1 MNNTQS
7 SPRSNI
13 IIAIMLSALTYWL
26 FAQSFINIGPLV
38 GQTYQTSPAVLNL
51 SISLTSFATGIFMVA
66 AGDIADK
73 IGQLRMTY
81 MGLII
86 SMFASLLLII
96 SDITALLIIGRILQG
111 LSAAILLPSTVGVLN
126 NQFKGD
132 HLRRAISYLMISTVG
147 GIGLAGV
154 IGGLIATNFGWQT
167 NFIISIVIAFI
178 AILLLKGTPEKVS
191 QHSHRHPFDYKGM
204 SIFAVMIGSFTLL
217 LTQGFEQGWFSTSSF
232 ICLSIFIITTLIFI
246 IIERR
251 HEVPFIDFSVLR
263 NRPFIGAFLNN
274 FVLNSG
280 LGVTVV
286 FFIYAQTHLG
296 LSAAQSGL
304 VTLPYAIV
312 AVAMIRLGEKATLR
326 FGGKLMLIIGPLF
339 PVIGITIISMT
350 SLQPSQYIIAVV
362 IGFVICA
369 IGNGLVA
376 TPGLTI
382 AIFSMPNEKVGLAT
396 GLYKMSGTLGGAF
409 GIALSTTVF
418 SILQL
423 NYAPSVAATVTFI
436 VSIVLMI
443 LGSLSA
449 YMIIPSFQKQLN
461 LKYNRRIMFRNIC
474 ITLK

>member
-126 NQFKGD
+126 NQFKGE

-191 QHSHRHPFDYKGM
+191 QHSHRQPFDYKGM

-217 LTQGFEQGWFSTSSF
+217 LTQGFEQGWFSTFSF

-350 SLQPSQYIIAVV
+350 QLSASQYVIAVI

-418 SILQL
+418 SMLQL

-449 YMIIPSFQKQLN
+449 YMIIPKTVKS
-461 LKYNRRIMFRNIC
+461 
-474 ITLK
+474 

>member
-1 MNNTQS
+1 MNHTQS
-7 SPRSNI
+7 SPRSKI

-86 SMFASLLLII
+86 SMVASLLLII

-126 NQFKGD
+126 NQFKED

-204 SIFAVMIGSFTLL
+204 SIFAVMIVSFTLL
-217 LTQGFEQGWFSTSSF
+217 LTQGFEQGWFSTFSF

-418 SILQL
+418 SMLQL

-449 YMIIPSFQKQLN
+449 YMIIPKTVKS
-461 LKYNRRIMFRNIC
+461 
-474 ITLK
+474 

>member
-126 NQFKGD
+126 NQFKGE

-167 NFIISIVIAFI
+167 NFIISIGIAFI

-191 QHSHRHPFDYKGM
+191 QHSYRHPFDYKGM

-217 LTQGFEQGWFSTSSF
+217 LTQGFEQGWFSTFSF

-418 SILQL
+418 SMLQL

-449 YMIIPSFQKQLN
+449 YMIIPKTVKS
-461 LKYNRRIMFRNIC
+461 
-474 ITLK
+474 

>member
-191 QHSHRHPFDYKGM
+191 QHSHRHPFDY
-204 SIFAVMIGSFTLL
+204 IFAVMIGSFTLL
-217 LTQGFEQGWFSTSSF
+217 LTQGFEQGWFSTFSI
-232 ICLSIFIITTLIFI
+232 ICLSIFSITTLIFI

-418 SILQL
+418 SMLQL
-423 NYAPSVAATVTFI
+423 NYTPSVAATVTFI
-436 VSIVLMI
+436 VSIILMM

-449 YMIIPSFQKQLN
+449 YMIIPKTVKS
-461 LKYNRRIMFRNIC
+461 
-474 ITLK
+474 

>member
-1 MNNTQS
+1 MNHTQS
-7 SPRSNI
+7 STRSHI

-38 GQTYQTSPAVLNL
+38 GQTYHTSPAILNL
-51 SISLTSFATGIFMVA
+51 SISLTSFAIGIFMVA

-73 IGQLRMTY
+73 IGQLKMTY
-81 MGLII
+81 IGLI
-86 SMFASLLLII
+86 ASIIGSILLII
-96 SDITALLIIGRILQG
+96 SDITALLILGRILQG

-126 NQFKGD
+126 HQFNGD

-167 NFIISIVIAFI
+167 NFIISIVIALI
-178 AILLLKGTPEKVS
+178 AILLLKGTSEKVR
-191 QHSHRHPFDYKGM
+191 QHRIHHPFDYKGM
-204 SIFAVMIGSFTLL
+204 TVFAVMIGSFTLL
-217 LTQGFEQGWFSTSSF
+217 LTQGFEQGWFSKFSY
-232 ICLSIFIITTLIFI
+232 ICLSTFIISTIIFI

-251 HEVPFIDFSVLR
+251 LTAPFIDFAVFR

-312 AVAMIRLGEKATLR
+312 AIAMIRLGEKATLR

-339 PVIGITIISMT
+339 PVIGITVISMT
-350 SLQPSQYIIAVV
+350 QLSASQYVMAVV

-418 SILQL
+418 SMLQL

-449 YMIIPSFQKQLN
+449 FIIIPKMVKS
-461 LKYNRRIMFRNIC
+461 
-474 ITLK
+474 

>member
-51 SISLTSFATGIFMVA
+51 SIILTSFATGIFMVA

-86 SMFASLLLII
+86 SMVASLLLII

-126 NQFKGD
+126 NQFKVE

-217 LTQGFEQGWFSTSSF
+217 LTQGFKQGWFSTFSF

-286 FFIYAQTHLG
+286 FFIFAQTHLG

-418 SILQL
+418 SMLQL

-449 YMIIPSFQKQLN
+449 YMIIPKTVKS
-461 LKYNRRIMFRNIC
+461 
-474 ITLK
+474 

>member
-126 NQFKGD
+126 NQFKGE

-154 IGGLIATNFGWQT
+154 IGGFIFSNFGWEK

-178 AILLLKGTPEKVS
+178 AILLLKSTPEKVS

-217 LTQGFEQGWFSTSSF
+217 LTQGFEQGWFSTFSF

-350 SLQPSQYIIAVV
+350 QLSASQYVIAVI

-418 SILQL
+418 SMLQL

-449 YMIIPSFQKQLN
+449 YMIIPKTVKS
-461 LKYNRRIMFRNIC
+461 
-474 ITLK
+474 

>member
-86 SMFASLLLII
+86 SMVASLLLII

-132 HLRRAISYLMISTVG
+132 YLRRAISYLMISTVG

-154 IGGLIATNFGWQT
+154 IGGLIGTNFGWQT

-217 LTQGFEQGWFSTSSF
+217 LTQGFEQGWFSTFSF

-251 HEVPFIDFSVLR
+251 HKVPFIDFSVLS

-418 SILQL
+418 SMLQL

-436 VSIVLMI
+436 VSIVLMV

-449 YMIIPSFQKQLN
+449 YMIIPKTVKS
-461 LKYNRRIMFRNIC
+461 
-474 ITLK
+474 

>member
-86 SMFASLLLII
+86 SMVASLLLII

-132 HLRRAISYLMISTVG
+132 YLRRAISYLMISTVG

-154 IGGLIATNFGWQT
+154 IGGLIGTNFGWQT

-217 LTQGFEQGWFSTSSF
+217 LTQGFEQGWFSTFSF

-251 HEVPFIDFSVLR
+251 HEVPFIDFSVLS

-286 FFIYAQTHLG
+286 FFIYAQTHLD

-418 SILQL
+418 SMLQL

-449 YMIIPSFQKQLN
+449 YMIIPKTVKS
-461 LKYNRRIMFRNIC
+461 
-474 ITLK
+474 

>member
-86 SMFASLLLII
+86 SMVASLLLII

-132 HLRRAISYLMISTVG
+132 YLRRAISYLMISTVG

-154 IGGLIATNFGWQT
+154 IGGLIGTNFGWQT

-191 QHSHRHPFDYKGM
+191 QHSHRHPLDYKGM

-217 LTQGFEQGWFSTSSF
+217 LTQGFEQGWFSTFSF

-251 HEVPFIDFSVLR
+251 HEVPFIDFSVLS

-418 SILQL
+418 SMLQL

-449 YMIIPSFQKQLN
+449 YMIIPKTVKS
-461 LKYNRRIMFRNIC
+461 
-474 ITLK
+474 

>member
-1 MNNTQS
+1 MNHTQS
-7 SPRSNI
+7 STRSHI

-38 GQTYQTSPAVLNL
+38 GQTYHTSPAILNL

-73 IGQLRMTY
+73 IGQLKMTY
-81 MGLII
+81 IGLI
-86 SMFASLLLII
+86 ASIIGSILLII
-96 SDITALLIIGRILQG
+96 SDITALLILGRILQG

-126 NQFKGD
+126 HQFNGD

-167 NFIISIVIAFI
+167 NFIISIVIALI
-178 AILLLKGTPEKVS
+178 AILLLKGTSEKVR
-191 QHSHRHPFDYKGM
+191 QHRTHHPFDYKGM
-204 SIFAVMIGSFTLL
+204 TVFAVMIGSFTLL
-217 LTQGFEQGWFSTSSF
+217 LTQGFEQGWFSKFSY
-232 ICLSIFIITTLIFI
+232 ICLSTFIISTIIFI

-251 HEVPFIDFSVLR
+251 LTAPFIDFAVFR

-312 AVAMIRLGEKATLR
+312 AIAMIRLGEKATLR

-339 PVIGITIISMT
+339 PVIGITVISMT
-350 SLQPSQYIIAVV
+350 QLSASQYVMAVV

-418 SILQL
+418 SMLQL

-449 YMIIPSFQKQLN
+449 LIIIPKTVKS
-461 LKYNRRIMFRNIC
+461 
-474 ITLK
+474 

>member
-126 NQFKGD
+126 NQFKGE

-217 LTQGFEQGWFSTSSF
+217 LTQGFEQGWFSTFSF

-263 NRPFIGAFLNN
+263 NRPFIGAFLN
-274 FVLNSG
+274 SG

-286 FFIYAQTHLG
+286 FFIYAQTHFG

-449 YMIIPSFQKQLN
+449 YMIIPKTVKS
-461 LKYNRRIMFRNIC
+461 
-474 ITLK
+474 

>member
-178 AILLLKGTPEKVS
+178 AILLLKCTPEKVS

-217 LTQGFEQGWFSTSSF
+217 LTQGFEQGWFSTFSF

-449 YMIIPSFQKQLN
+449 YMIIPKTVKS
-461 LKYNRRIMFRNIC
+461 
-474 ITLK
+474 

>member
-1 MNNTQS
+1 
-7 SPRSNI
+7 
-13 IIAIMLSALTYWL
+13 MLSALTYWL

-38 GQTYQTSPAVLNL
+38 GQTYHTSPAILNL

-73 IGQLRMTY
+73 IGQLKMTY
-81 MGLII
+81 IGLI
-86 SMFASLLLII
+86 ASIIGSILLII
-96 SDITALLIIGRILQG
+96 SDITALLILGRILQG

-126 NQFKGD
+126 HQFNGD

-167 NFIISIVIAFI
+167 NFIISIVIALI
-178 AILLLKGTPEKVS
+178 AILLLKGTSEKVR
-191 QHSHRHPFDYKGM
+191 QHRTHHPFDYKGM
-204 SIFAVMIGSFTLL
+204 TVFAVMIGSFTLL
-217 LTQGFEQGWFSTSSF
+217 LTQGFEQGWFSKFSY
-232 ICLSIFIITTLIFI
+232 ICLSTFIISTIIFI

-251 HEVPFIDFSVLR
+251 LTAPFIDFAVFR

-312 AVAMIRLGEKATLR
+312 AIAMIRLGEKATLR

-339 PVIGITIISMT
+339 PVIGITVISMT
-350 SLQPSQYIIAVV
+350 QLSASQYVMAVV

-409 GIALSTTVF
+409 GIALSTTAF
-418 SILQL
+418 SMLQL

-449 YMIIPSFQKQLN
+449 FIIIPKTVKS
-461 LKYNRRIMFRNIC
+461 
-474 ITLK
+474 

>member
-1 MNNTQS
+1 MNHTQS
-7 SPRSNI
+7 QSSTRSHI

-38 GQTYQTSPAVLNL
+38 GQTYHTSPAILNL

-73 IGQLRMTY
+73 IGQLKMTY
-81 MGLII
+81 IGLIVSI
-86 SMFASLLLII
+86 IGSILLII
-96 SDITALLIIGRILQG
+96 SDITALLILGRILQG

-126 NQFKGD
+126 HQFKDD

-167 NFIISIVIAFI
+167 NFIISIVIALI
-178 AILLLKGTPEKVS
+178 AILLLKGTSETVR
-191 QHSHRHPFDYKGM
+191 QHRTHHPFDYKGM
-204 SIFAVMIGSFTLL
+204 TVFAVMIGSFTLL
-217 LTQGFEQGWFSTSSF
+217 LTQGFEQGWFSTFSY
-232 ICLSIFIITTLIFI
+232 ICLGIFIISTFIFI

-251 HEVPFIDFSVLR
+251 HTAPFIDFAVFR

-339 PVIGITIISMT
+339 PVIGITVISMT
-350 SLQPSQYIIAVV
+350 SLQASQYVIAVV

-418 SILQL
+418 SMLQL
-423 NYAPSVAATVTFI
+423 NYTPSVAATVTFI
-436 VSIVLMI
+436 ISIVLMI

-449 YMIIPSFQKQLN
+449 YMIIPKTVKS
-461 LKYNRRIMFRNIC
+461 
-474 ITLK
+474 

>member
-126 NQFKGD
+126 NQFKGE

-154 IGGLIATNFGWQT
+154 IGGLIASNFGWQT

-217 LTQGFEQGWFSTSSF
+217 LTQGFEQGWFSTFSI
-232 ICLSIFIITTLIFI
+232 ICLSIFSITTLIFI

-296 LSAAQSGL
+296 LSGAQSGL

-350 SLQPSQYIIAVV
+350 SLQPSQYIIAVI

-418 SILQL
+418 SMLQL
-423 NYAPSVAATVTFI
+423 NYTPSVAATVTFI

-449 YMIIPSFQKQLN
+449 YMIIPKTVKS
-461 LKYNRRIMFRNIC
+461 
-474 ITLK
+474 

>member
-217 LTQGFEQGWFSTSSF
+217 LTQGFEQGWFSTFSF
-232 ICLSIFIITTLIFI
+232 ICLSIIIITTLIFI

-263 NRPFIGAFLNN
+263 NRPFIGAF
-274 FVLNSG
+274 LNSG

-418 SILQL
+418 SMLQL
-423 NYAPSVAATVTFI
+423 NYAPSVAATITFI

-449 YMIIPSFQKQLN
+449 YMIIPKTVKS
-461 LKYNRRIMFRNIC
+461 
-474 ITLK
+474 

>member
-1 MNNTQS
+1 MNHTQS
-7 SPRSNI
+7 SPRSKI

-86 SMFASLLLII
+86 SMVASLLLII
-96 SDITALLIIGRILQG
+96 SDITALLIIDRILQG

-126 NQFKGD
+126 NQFKED

-217 LTQGFEQGWFSTSSF
+217 LTQGFEQGWFSTFSF

-418 SILQL
+418 SMLQL

-449 YMIIPSFQKQLN
+449 YMIIPKTVKS
-461 LKYNRRIMFRNIC
+461 
-474 ITLK
+474 

>member
-126 NQFKGD
+126 NQFKGE

-217 LTQGFEQGWFSTSSF
+217 LTQGFEQGWFSTFSI

-382 AIFSMPNEKVGLAT
+382 AIFSMTNEKVGLAT

-418 SILQL
+418 SMLQL

-436 VSIVLMI
+436 VSIVLMT

-449 YMIIPSFQKQLN
+449 YMIIPKTVKS
-461 LKYNRRIMFRNIC
+461 
-474 ITLK
+474 

>member
-86 SMFASLLLII
+86 SMFTSLLLII

-167 NFIISIVIAFI
+167 NFIISIIIAFI

-217 LTQGFEQGWFSTSSF
+217 LTQGFEQGWFSTFSI
-232 ICLSIFIITTLIFI
+232 ICLSIFSITTLIFI

-418 SILQL
+418 SMLQL
-423 NYAPSVAATVTFI
+423 NYTPSVAATVTFI
-436 VSIVLMI
+436 VSIILMM

-449 YMIIPSFQKQLN
+449 YMIIPKTVKS
-461 LKYNRRIMFRNIC
+461 
-474 ITLK
+474 

>member
-7 SPRSNI
+7 SPCSNI

-86 SMFASLLLII
+86 SMVASLLLII

-132 HLRRAISYLMISTVG
+132 YLRRAISYLMISTVG

-217 LTQGFEQGWFSTSSF
+217 LTQGFEQGWFSTFSF

-251 HEVPFIDFSVLR
+251 HEVPFIDFSVLS

-418 SILQL
+418 SMLQL

-449 YMIIPSFQKQLN
+449 YMIIPKTVKS
-461 LKYNRRIMFRNIC
+461 
-474 ITLK
+474 

>member
-217 LTQGFEQGWFSTSSF
+217 LTQGFEQGWFSTFSF
-232 ICLSIFIITTLIFI
+232 ICLSIIIITTLIF

-350 SLQPSQYIIAVV
+350 SLQPSKYIIAVV

-418 SILQL
+418 SMLQL

-449 YMIIPSFQKQLN
+449 YMIIPKTVKS
-461 LKYNRRIMFRNIC
+461 
-474 ITLK
+474 

>member
-126 NQFKGD
+126 NQFKGE

-167 NFIISIVIAFI
+167 NFIISIGIAFI

-217 LTQGFEQGWFSTSSF
+217 LTQGFEQGWFSTFSF

-326 FGGKLMLIIGPLF
+326 FGGKWMLIIGPLF

-418 SILQL
+418 SMLQL

-449 YMIIPSFQKQLN
+449 YMIIPKTVKS
-461 LKYNRRIMFRNIC
+461 
-474 ITLK
+474 

>member
-126 NQFKGD
+126 NQFNGE

-154 IGGLIATNFGWQT
+154 IGGLIATNFGWQM

-217 LTQGFEQGWFSTSSF
+217 LTQGFEQGWFSTFSF

-350 SLQPSQYIIAVV
+350 QLSASQYVIAVI

-418 SILQL
+418 SMLQL

-449 YMIIPSFQKQLN
+449 YMIIPKTVKS
-461 LKYNRRIMFRNIC
+461 
-474 ITLK
+474 

>member
-66 AGDIADK
+66 AGDIADR

-86 SMFASLLLII
+86 SMVASLLLII

-132 HLRRAISYLMISTVG
+132 YLRRAISYLMISTVG

-154 IGGLIATNFGWQT
+154 IGGLIGTNFGWQT

-217 LTQGFEQGWFSTSSF
+217 LTQGFEQGWFSTFSF

-251 HEVPFIDFSVLR
+251 HEVPFIDFSVLS

-418 SILQL
+418 SMLQL

-449 YMIIPSFQKQLN
+449 YMIIPKTVKS
-461 LKYNRRIMFRNIC
+461 
-474 ITLK
+474 

>member
-126 NQFKGD
+126 NQFKGE

-154 IGGLIATNFGWQT
+154 IGGLIASNFGWQT

-217 LTQGFEQGWFSTSSF
+217 LTQGFEQGWFSTFSI

-304 VTLPYAIV
+304 VTLPHAIV

-350 SLQPSQYIIAVV
+350 QLLASQYVIAVI

-418 SILQL
+418 SMLQL

-449 YMIIPSFQKQLN
+449 YMIIPKTVKS
-461 LKYNRRIMFRNIC
+461 
-474 ITLK
+474 

>member
-217 LTQGFEQGWFSTSSF
+217 LTQGFEQGWFSTFSI
-232 ICLSIFIITTLIFI
+232 ICLSIFSITTLIFI

-418 SILQL
+418 SMLQL
-423 NYAPSVAATVTFI
+423 NYTPSVAATVTFI
-436 VSIVLMI
+436 VSIIFMM

-449 YMIIPSFQKQLN
+449 YMIIPKTVKS
-461 LKYNRRIMFRNIC
+461 
-474 ITLK
+474 

>member
-126 NQFKGD
+126 NQFKGE

-217 LTQGFEQGWFSTSSF
+217 LTQGFEQGWFSTFSF

-304 VTLPYAIV
+304 FTLPYAIV

-350 SLQPSQYIIAVV
+350 QLSASQYVIAVI

-418 SILQL
+418 SMLQL

-449 YMIIPSFQKQLN
+449 YMIIPKTVKS
-461 LKYNRRIMFRNIC
+461 
-474 ITLK
+474 

>member
-86 SMFASLLLII
+86 SMVASLLLII

-132 HLRRAISYLMISTVG
+132 YLRRAISYLMINTVG

-154 IGGLIATNFGWQT
+154 IGGLIGTNFGWQT

-217 LTQGFEQGWFSTSSF
+217 LTQGFEQGWFSTFSF

-251 HEVPFIDFSVLR
+251 HEVPFIDFSVLS

-418 SILQL
+418 SMLQL

-449 YMIIPSFQKQLN
+449 YMIIPKTVKS
-461 LKYNRRIMFRNIC
+461 
-474 ITLK
+474 

>member
-86 SMFASLLLII
+86 SMVASLLLII

-132 HLRRAISYLMISTVG
+132 YLRRAISYLMISTVG

-154 IGGLIATNFGWQT
+154 IGGLIATNFRWQT

-217 LTQGFEQGWFSTSSF
+217 LTQGFEQGWFSTFSF
-232 ICLSIFIITTLIFI
+232 ICLSIFIISTLIFI

-326 FGGKLMLIIGPLF
+326 LGGKLMLIIGPLF

-418 SILQL
+418 SMLQL

-449 YMIIPSFQKQLN
+449 YMIIPKTVKS
-461 LKYNRRIMFRNIC
+461 
-474 ITLK
+474 

>member
-126 NQFKGD
+126 NQFKGE

-217 LTQGFEQGWFSTSSF
+217 LTQGFEQGWFSTFSI

-246 IIERR
+246 IIEHR

-382 AIFSMPNEKVGLAT
+382 AIFSMTNEKVGLAT

-418 SILQL
+418 SMLQL

-449 YMIIPSFQKQLN
+449 YMIIPKTVKS
-461 LKYNRRIMFRNIC
+461 
-474 ITLK
+474 

>member
-96 SDITALLIIGRILQG
+96 SDITSLLIIGRILQG

-126 NQFKGD
+126 NQFKGE

-154 IGGLIATNFGWQT
+154 IGGLIATNFGWQM

-217 LTQGFEQGWFSTSSF
+217 LTQGFEQGWFSTFSF

-246 IIERR
+246 IIEHR

-350 SLQPSQYIIAVV
+350 QLSASQYVIAVI

-418 SILQL
+418 SMLQL

-449 YMIIPSFQKQLN
+449 YMIIPKTVKS
-461 LKYNRRIMFRNIC
+461 
-474 ITLK
+474 

>member
-96 SDITALLIIGRILQG
+96 SDITALLIICRILQG

-126 NQFKGD
+126 NQFKGE

-217 LTQGFEQGWFSTSSF
+217 LTQGFEQGWFSTFSI

-382 AIFSMPNEKVGLAT
+382 AIFSMTNEKVGLAT

-418 SILQL
+418 SMLQL

-449 YMIIPSFQKQLN
+449 YMIIPKTVKS
-461 LKYNRRIMFRNIC
+461 
-474 ITLK
+474 

>member
-38 GQTYQTSPAVLNL
+38 GQTYQTSPAMLNL

-132 HLRRAISYLMISTVG
+132 QLRRAISYLMISTVG

-217 LTQGFEQGWFSTSSF
+217 LTQGFEQGWFSTFSF

-418 SILQL
+418 SMLQL

-436 VSIVLMI
+436 VSIVLMM

-449 YMIIPSFQKQLN
+449 YMIIPKTVKS
-461 LKYNRRIMFRNIC
+461 
-474 ITLK
+474 

>member
-1 MNNTQS
+1 MNHTQS
-7 SPRSNI
+7 STRSHI

-38 GQTYQTSPAVLNL
+38 GQTYHTSPAILNL

-73 IGQLRMTY
+73 IGQLKMTY
-81 MGLII
+81 IGLI
-86 SMFASLLLII
+86 ASIIGSILLII
-96 SDITALLIIGRILQG
+96 SDITALLILGRILQG

-126 NQFKGD
+126 HQFNGD

-167 NFIISIVIAFI
+167 NFIISIVIALI
-178 AILLLKGTPEKVS
+178 AILLLKGTSEKVR
-191 QHSHRHPFDYKGM
+191 QHRTHHPFDYKGM
-204 SIFAVMIGSFTLL
+204 TVFAVMIGSFTLL
-217 LTQGFEQGWFSTSSF
+217 LTQGFEQGWFSKFSY
-232 ICLSIFIITTLIFI
+232 ICLSTFIISTIIFI

-251 HEVPFIDFSVLR
+251 LTAPFIDFAVFR

-312 AVAMIRLGEKATLR
+312 AIAMIRLGEKATLR
-326 FGGKLMLIIGPLF
+326 FGGKLLLIIGPLF
-339 PVIGITIISMT
+339 PVIGITVISMT
-350 SLQPSQYIIAVV
+350 QLSASQYVMAVV

-418 SILQL
+418 SMLQL
-423 NYAPSVAATVTFI
+423 NYAPNVAATVTFI

-449 YMIIPSFQKQLN
+449 FIIIPKTVKS
-461 LKYNRRIMFRNIC
+461 
-474 ITLK
+474 